1 MAQIERVFPQA
12 GERIKSIEDL
22 ARLRLVTGSV
32 LLLVSLV
39 GVLGADWD
47 IQWHAVIGRDQTFTP
62 PHDLILLSIGLSGI
76 VALVSILIETTWS
89 GRHPDLRAYCTDFL
103 GLLRSSLGLYLVGFG
118 AVCSAVAFPLDTYWH
133 ALYGI
138 DVSLWAPFHTMIYM
152 GSVLSTFGVLSL
164 LFEAAHLAKRQQDR
178 RTALFSYAGLVAT
191 LGILLSKLSTF
202 LTPALSGHTL
212 RFGAIT
218 LNFFPFLLALVAVFV
233 CVLAERLL
241 PWMGAATMV
250 VIVFLLVLLL
260 VSAFVP
266 PMITLLVQAEHE
278 TYLARASRIGSTI
291 VPLTGQTPVLLLLA
305 LCLDGVV
312 WLGRHSQWVP
322 SRQTTWMLVA
332 ALASMVLVAGVT
344 LLQVGLR
351 AQAAQGGEG
360 YRAGHLLLGFLLA
373 LLLTVPGSLLGQGLA
388 QTISRTLTMSQTLH
402 ARRR

>member
-152 GSVLSTFGVLSL
+152 GSVLSTLGIIYHLLS
-164 LFEAAHLAKRQQDR
+164 AAHLGEMLSQRL
-178 RTALFSYAGLVAT
+178 TTTLSYVGIVVG
-191 LGILLSKLSTF
+191 LGILLTKLSTF
-202 LTPALSGHTL
+202 LTPSL
-212 RFGAIT
+212 RGYRLFSVS
-218 LNFFPFLLALVAVFV
+218 LFPFLMALTIVFI
-233 CVLAERLL
+233 CVLAVR
-241 PWMGAATMV
+241 T
-250 VIVFLLVLLL
+250 
-260 VSAFVP
+260 VP
-266 PMITLLVQAEHE
+266 
-278 TYLARASRIGSTI
+278 
-291 VPLTGQTPVLLLLA
+291 
-305 LCLDGVV
+305 
-312 WLGRHSQWVP
+312 WLGTATAVVAVS
-322 SRQTTWMLVA
+322 LV
-332 ALASMVLVAGVT
+332 
-344 LLQVGLR
+344 
-351 AQAAQGGEG
+351 
-360 YRAGHLLLGFLLA
+360 
-373 LLLTVPGSLLGQGLA
+373 
-388 QTISRTLTMSQTLH
+388 I
-402 ARRR
+402 